1 MAPAPGRL
9 RLALLLGA
17 LAMFGAFSID
27 TIFPAFPAIGNELGV
42 GKVAMQQTI
51 SLYLVAYAV
60 MSLFHGP
67 VSDAVGRRRVILVGV
82 AVFVLASVGCAL
94 APSIEW
100 LLAFRV
106 LQGLSAGV
114 GLIVGRAIVRD
125 CLDGAEAQR
134 LMAHIMM
141 IFGIAPAVAPIIGG
155 WILGFADWR
164 AIFWFLAAF
173 GVAIW
178 VAVATGLPETHPAQ
192 RRTPVHPGRLVA
204 LNRAMLA
211 NPGFVLLCLV
221 ASFNFGAL
229 FLYIASAPAFVM
241 DILGLGEQQF
251 AWFFVPTI
259 AGMVLGAFSS
269 GRLAGRLGPAA
280 LARLGFSVCAAGVV
294 LNLGYNLAVDVP
306 AVPWAIAPMVLLAF
320 GISIVFPVLTLA
332 ILDLYPGN
340 RGTASSLQ
348 AFLSLSLNAALAGL
362 LSPWI
367 SASPLGLAV
376 ASAVMSVLAM
386 LLWVGYGRSARAAVA
401 EPEP

>member
-1 MAPAPGRL
+1 MPPAPGRL

-269 GRLAGRLGPAA
+269 GRLAGRLGPVA
-280 LARLGFSVCAAGVV
+280 LARLGFSVCAAGMV

-376 ASAVMSVLAM
+376 ASAAMSALAM

-401 EPEP
+401 EPGP

>member
-1 MAPAPGRL
+1 MPPAPGRL

-294 LNLGYNLAVDVP
+294 LNLVYNLAVDVP
-306 AVPWAIAPMVLLAF
+306 SVPWAIAPMVLLAF

>member
-280 LARLGFSVCAAGVV
+280 LARLGFSVCAAGMV

-376 ASAVMSVLAM
+376 ASAAMSALAM

-401 EPEP
+401 ELGP